1 MTDKSLLLKAFN
13 KQLFDFLDDIIRI
26 VIENEQIKISR
37 LYFETLKKANPTILL
52 KVWYTN
58 IFLEYGD
65 KIQAGNLD
73 FFLEKDY
80 SDDLAKMPNGKEI
93 VNIINNSVREPIK
106 KMDETNKGHCIKYIQ
121 ILCQLSE
128 AYMSN

>member
-52 KVWYTN
+52 KVWYNN
-58 IFLEYGD
+58 IFLKYGD

-93 VNIINNSVREPIK
+93 VNIINTSVREPIK
-106 KMDETNKGHCIKYIQ
+106 QMNEINKGHCIKYIQ

-128 AYMSN
+128 AYMST